1 MIQSLDFG
9 GNTLHLM
16 ATLGAQAEPL
26 PWLSLGLVLQTPG
39 IALARGGTV
48 RYEAQTSTLQT
59 HQLAL
64 IDDSNAEFD
73 LRKTFKA
80 TLGIGV
86 RFWKIELEG
95 DIRWYRPARRTP
107 CSPPRCRSRSAR
119 SCPGRRR
126 W

>member
-1 MIQSLDFG
+1 VIQSLDFS

-26 PWLSLGLVLQTPG
+26 PWLSLGLVVQTPG
-39 IALARGGTV
+39 IALSRGARYAT
-48 RYEAQTSTLQT
+48 RPRPPPSRT

-80 TLGIGV
+80 TLGIAV

-95 DIRWYRPARRTP
+95 
-107 CSPPRCRSRSAR
+107 
-119 SCPGRRR
+119 
-126 W
+126 